1 MSKFGHS
8 PYAYCLICAWWIPK
22 FGHWRPNAQ
31 GKTGFCS
38 GQCVQANGLY
48 ISDISIYLPYF
59 GYIFYWLGYRKFL
72 PKLRKN
78 AKVEPFKRALDD
90 FLQAAPDEPTVQG
103 CQRATASNSLFHQ
116 IPMGRV
122 TNGCQLRWKA
132 IMWRTK
138 HVKISNKRRPLTW
151 SNDDLLHGRLNSSL
165 YTLL

>member
-38 GQCVQANGLY
+38 GQCIQANGRSRTIY
-48 ISDISIYLPYF
+48 IWHNF
-59 GYIFYWLGYRKFL
+59 GTFFTDWVIENFCQNWGKMWKWNLSKEHS
-72 PKLRKN
+72 N
-78 AKVEPFKRALDD
+78 AG
-90 FLQAAPDEPTVQG
+90 PDEPIVQG

-165 YTLL
+165 YILL